1 MSTSSTSNTAKW
13 TPDSDIDISKFVED
27 FELTTS
33 FQDNLKSLWSKLGDG
48 PADVARQALKDNGLS
63 MTDNYVQ
70 QFRRRNIDGNRAI
83 RNHPAYAEEPNVAG
97 GRPLWDQPEQQD
109 QPAQRLLQHRINAFL
124 RPEIRQRLRD
134 AHQEDENRLGQD
146 SSSDAD
152 FSDFEDDVNEHHS
165 QSQLEPVGKPT
176 LDLSKVRH
184 CWIVIKQALISEY
197 KRDTAECMTILTK
210 ATVTLQSIKQGSE
223 EISSYFRKFE
233 KQRKKVLKASRH
245 ADRPMM
251 DDHKVASL
259 LIKGLRPQTRN
270 LFLAR
275 HSIPRMISEDIMR
288 NLRTLCANIENDLV
302 TAGLQRDTDKE
313 SSSKSDTPATNATL
327 LGIRSVPDRKM
338 EDRFDKLEQDLAM
351 FAKRLPASDQPQNR
365 GNQYGNHRQDRQPR
379 NNNRGNDRVCDFHS
393 SPRGC
398 FKGSQCAFRHEG
410 PSVN

>member
-134 AHQEDENRLGQD
+134 AHQEGENRLGQD

-152 FSDFEDDVNEHHS
+152 FSDFEDDVNEH
-165 QSQLEPVGKPT
+165 QSQLRLEPVGKPT
-176 LDLSKVRH
+176 LDLS
-184 CWIVIKQALISEY
+184 
-197 KRDTAECMTILTK
+197 
-210 ATVTLQSIKQGSE
+210 
-223 EISSYFRKFE
+223 
-233 KQRKKVLKASRH
+233 
-245 ADRPMM
+245 
-251 DDHKVASL
+251 
-259 LIKGLRPQTRN
+259 
-270 LFLAR
+270 
-275 HSIPRMISEDIMR
+275 
-288 NLRTLCANIENDLV
+288 
-302 TAGLQRDTDKE
+302 
-313 SSSKSDTPATNATL
+313 
-327 LGIRSVPDRKM
+327 
-338 EDRFDKLEQDLAM
+338 
-351 FAKRLPASDQPQNR
+351 
-365 GNQYGNHRQDRQPR
+365 
-379 NNNRGNDRVCDFHS
+379 
-393 SPRGC
+393 
-398 FKGSQCAFRHEG
+398 
-410 PSVN
+410 